1 MDAVTRVITLL
12 EAVPR
17 DAWEVTLRRELGGR
31 HVYFSAATG
40 RHLIRELVQYGVNA
54 RTARWKVRAR

>member
-12 EAVPR
+12 ETAPR
-17 DAWEVTLRRELGGR
+17 ETWEVTLRRELGGR
-31 HVYFSAATG
+31 HLYFAASTG
-40 RHLIRELVQYGVNA
+40 LQQVRQLMELGISS